1 MKLRTPDYFDEFKCI
16 ADKCEDTCCAG
27 WGIVIDDKSYEKY
40 LSIEGKFGEVLRS
53 KIVQDEGE
61 NVFILN
67 GDRCSFLNDNN
78 LCEIYSELGGENLC
92 YTCRQYPRYLEEF
105 GNLREI
111 GLSLSCPEAARIILS
126 KSRIVNFK
134 LSEID
139 EEVSVYNDINPNIYI
154 NLMQCRKII
163 FDILQDRKIE
173 LIDRLILAL
182 IFANEIQEKID
193 SNDISFIKNIK
204 DKYINKEFIYEK
216 LNSFNK
222 YDNRIEE
229 KYINIH
235 NIINIFKDLKHLKDN
250 DILGLE
256 NSLRYFWKDPEDINV
271 YSEVNLGFN
280 TYYKKNEYKF
290 EQIVIYYVYRY
301 FMKSVFDYD
310 ALAKLKFALVSFII
324 IKELSI
330 IRYLEN
336 KEFLDEDLVDIVYK
350 YSRDIEHLEENI
362 DILEEL
368 FETRDEFSVDNLI
381 ICLYN

>member
-40 LSIEGKFGEVLRS
+40 LSIQGKFGEVLRS
-53 KIVQDEGE
+53 KIVQDEDE

-139 EEVSVYNDINPNIYI
+139 EEVSVYNDINPSIYI

-182 IFANEIQEKID
+182 IFVNEIQEKID

-271 YSEVNLGFN
+271 YSEVNLAFN

>member
-40 LSIEGKFGEVLRS
+40 LSIKGKFGEVLRS

-182 IFANEIQEKID
+182 IFVNEIQEKID

-271 YSEVNLGFN
+271 YSEVNLAFN

>member
-40 LSIEGKFGEVLRS
+40 LSIKGKFGEVLRS

-163 FDILQDRKIE
+163 FDLLQDRKIE

-182 IFANEIQEKID
+182 IFVNEIQEKID

-222 YDNRIEE
+222 YDNKIEE

-271 YSEVNLGFN
+271 YSEVNLAFN

>member
-1 MKLRTPDYFDEFKCI
+1 M
-16 ADKCEDTCCAG
+16 
-27 WGIVIDDKSYEKY
+27 
-40 LSIEGKFGEVLRS
+40 
-53 KIVQDEGE
+53 
-61 NVFILN
+61 
-67 GDRCSFLNDNN
+67 
-78 LCEIYSELGGENLC
+78 
-92 YTCRQYPRYLEEF
+92 EEF

-163 FDILQDRKIE
+163 FDLLQDRKIE

-182 IFANEIQEKID
+182 IFVNEIQEKID
-193 SNDISFIKNIK
+193 SNDINFIKNIK

-222 YDNRIEE
+222 YDNKIEE

-271 YSEVNLGFN
+271 YSELNLAFN

-310 ALAKLKFALVSFII
+310 ALAKLKFVLVSFII

>member
-40 LSIEGKFGEVLRS
+40 LSIQGKFGEVLRS

-139 EEVSVYNDINPNIYI
+139 EEVSVYNDINPSIYI

-182 IFANEIQEKID
+182 IFVNEIQEKID

-222 YDNRIEE
+222 YDNKIEE

-271 YSEVNLGFN
+271 YSEVNLAFN

-336 KEFLDEDLVDIVYK
+336 KEFLDEDLVDLVYK

>member
-40 LSIEGKFGEVLRS
+40 LSIKGKFGEVLRS

-182 IFANEIQEKID
+182 IFVNEIQEKID

-204 DKYINKEFIYEK
+204 DKYIKKEFIYEK

-271 YSEVNLGFN
+271 YSELNLAFN

>member
-40 LSIEGKFGEVLRS
+40 LSIKGKFGEVLRS

-139 EEVSVYNDINPNIYI
+139 EEVSFYNDINPNIYI

-182 IFANEIQEKID
+182 IFVNEIQEKID

-216 LNSFNK
+216 LNSFNE

-229 KYINIH
+229 KYINIY

-271 YSEVNLGFN
+271 YSEVNLAFN

-381 ICLYN
+381 ISLYN